1 MKIALVGNEPAI
13 RAALESV
20 HIPNDLEIIV
30 IDDLEEKKPKYFNPA
45 QPEFLIEPLPFH
57 DYEKKFICKGK
68 HQYREESKVWI
79 CQCGRKI
86 ND

>member
-1 MKIALVGNEPAI
+1 MKVAVVGCGLHIERLISTIHQELAI
-13 RAALESV
+13 NNA
-20 HIPNDLEIIV
+20 
-30 IDDLEEKKPKYFNPA
+30 EEKQPTYFNPNQTEYIIKA
-45 QPEFLIEPLPFH
+45 LPFH